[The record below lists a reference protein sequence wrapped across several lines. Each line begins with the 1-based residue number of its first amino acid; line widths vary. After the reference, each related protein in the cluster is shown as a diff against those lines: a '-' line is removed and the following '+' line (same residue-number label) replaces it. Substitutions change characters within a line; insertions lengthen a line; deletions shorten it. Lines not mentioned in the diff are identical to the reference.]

1 MADPQVPWGV
11 GALESAVS
19 EAAWKKQP
27 SWYLVATDGRMIA
40 PAVQRIMSQRAGATV
55 VECAGSPCRLRVAAR
70 GGRCDHRVVCASVCR
85 GLLPL
90 PASEIRRRSM
100 ADQFGG
106 HHVSATTCN
115 FHFGVM
121 RRHAARPIRF
131 DRLERQVRHAI

>member
-19 EAAWKKQP
+19 EATWKKQP

-40 PAVQRIMSQRAGATV
+40 PAVRRIMSQRAGATV
-55 VECAGSPCRLRVAAR
+55 VECAGNHAIYVSLPEAVAAI
-70 GGRCDHRVVCASVCR
+70 
-85 GLLPL
+85 
-90 PASEIRRRSM
+90 IRRSAQACAGDCYRCRSETRRSIT
-100 ADQFGG
+100 DQFGG
-106 HHVSATTCN
+106 HHVSATNCN
-115 FHFGVM
+115 FNFGVM